1 MLQTYFPNR
10 KPRILVWSVQ
20 TYSKLA
26 LEFSLNK
33 DISERWTYAEILWG
47 GDLVPLYCAL
57 SNQAVSFVKFL
68 KGQLWE
74 RKTKN
79 KTIFNI

>member
-1 MLQTYFPNR
+1 MIQTYFPNR

-33 DISERWTYAEILWG
+33 DISER
-47 GDLVPLYCAL
+47 
-57 SNQAVSFVKFL
+57 
-68 KGQLWE
+68 
-74 RKTKN
+74 
-79 KTIFNI
+79 